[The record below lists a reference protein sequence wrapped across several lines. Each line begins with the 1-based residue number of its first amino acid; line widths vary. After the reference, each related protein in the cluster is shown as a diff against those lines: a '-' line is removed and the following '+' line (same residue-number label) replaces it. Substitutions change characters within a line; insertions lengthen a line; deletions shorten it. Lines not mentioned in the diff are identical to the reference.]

1 VIPPS
6 EPTESSDAGYAA
18 FVAAGW
24 SRYLWTASLLTGDR
38 QHGEELLQECLV
50 KLYTRWRRVARN
62 GDPHA
67 YLRRMLV
74 NGNVSRWRRW
84 RREQPVAETPDRQD
98 SRSMPVEPH
107 DALQRAVLR
116 LPRQQR
122 AVIVLRYFED
132 LTEKDAAAVLGCS
145 VGALKS
151 THSRA
156 LAKLRAESVLLE
168 TYG

>member
-1 VIPPS
+1 VIPHS
-6 EPTESSDAGYAA
+6 EPTDTSDAGYAA
-18 FVAAGW
+18 FVSAGW
-24 SRYLWTASLLTGDR
+24 NRYLWTASLLTGD
-38 QHGEELLQECLV
+38 QHQGEELLQECLV
-50 KLYTRWRRVARN
+50 KLYTKWRRVARG

-74 NGNVSRWRRW
+74 NGNVSWWRRR
-84 RREQPVAETPDRQD
+84 RREEPVAQTPDWYD
-98 SRSMPVEPH
+98 SRSAPAEPH

-156 LAKLRAESVLLE
+156 MAKLRAESALLE
-168 TYG
+168 THG

>member
-1 VIPPS
+1 VKQREPIAPS
-6 EPTESSDAGYAA
+6 DSGYAA
-18 FVAAGW
+18 FVRAGW
-24 SRYLWTASLLTGDR
+24 GRYLWTATLLTGDR

-50 KLYTRWRRVARN
+50 ELYARWRSVARR

-84 RREQPVAETPDRQD
+84 QREQPVAEAPERDDR
-98 SRSMPVEPH
+98 RSVPREPE
-107 DALQRAVLR
+107 DALHRALVR

-122 AVIVLRYFED
+122 AVIFLRYFED

-156 LAKLRAESVLLE
+156 LAKLRAETE
-168 TYG
+168 HIEIHG

>member
-1 VIPPS
+1 MTPRT
-6 EPTESSDAGYAA
+6 EPTDTTDDGFTA

-24 SRYLWTASLLTGDR
+24 RRYLWTASVLTGDR
-38 QHGEELLQECLV
+38 HAGEELLQECLV
-50 KLYTRWRRVARN
+50 KLYTRWRRVARD

-84 RREQPVAETPDRQD
+84 LRERPMAETPDRSD
-98 SRSMPVEPH
+98 GRSAPVEPH

-132 LTEKDAAAVLGCS
+132 LTEKEAAAVLGCS
-145 VGALKS
+145 VGAIKS

-156 LAKLRAESVLLE
+156 MAKLRAESALLE
-168 TYG
+168 TRG

>member
-1 VIPPS
+1 MDT
-6 EPTESSDAGYAA
+6 TEAGYVA

-38 QHGEELLQECLV
+38 HQAEELLQECLV
-50 KLYTRWRRVARN
+50 KLYTRWPRVARK

-84 RREQPVAETPDRQD
+84 RREEPVAEAPDSLD
-98 SRSMPVEPH
+98 GRSMPAEPH
-107 DALQRAVLR
+107 DALQHAVLR

-132 LTEKDAAAVLGCS
+132 LTEKEAAAVLGCS

-156 LAKLRAESVLLE
+156 MSKLRAESALLE
-168 TYG
+168 TRG

>member
-1 VIPPS
+1 MTPRS
-6 EPTESSDAGYAA
+6 APTDTTDAGYVA

-24 SRYLWTASLLTGDR
+24 SRYLWMASLITGDR
-38 QHGEELLQECLV
+38 HQGEELLQESLV
-50 KLYTRWRRVARN
+50 NLYTRWKRVARD

-67 YLRRMLV
+67 YLRKMLV

-84 RREQPVAETPDRQD
+84 RREEPMAETPERQD
-98 SRSMPVEPH
+98 RRSALVEPH
-107 DALQRAVLR
+107 DSLQRAVLR

-132 LTEKDAAAVLGCS
+132 LSEKDAATVLGCS
-145 VGALKS
+145 VGAIKS

-156 LAKLRAESVLLE
+156 LAKLRAESALLE
-168 TYG
+168 THG